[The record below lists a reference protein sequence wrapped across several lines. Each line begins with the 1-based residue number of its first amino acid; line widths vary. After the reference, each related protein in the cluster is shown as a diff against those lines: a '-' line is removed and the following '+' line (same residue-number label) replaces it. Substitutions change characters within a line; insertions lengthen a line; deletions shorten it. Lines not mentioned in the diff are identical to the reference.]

1 MLGDAW
7 FYVKKSRSAVFS
19 VLRLVCGWSAVVCGV
34 LRYLEGAPK
43 LYIWIS
49 GSNKVDKYR
58 YLRVLNESY
67 LKTLLMKI
75 NISTYLPNSLRQER
89 EFDAFLQ
96 FFICYVNSL
105 KNLIWQMHEFYLT
118 LVKIDVAKNCTISC
132 IILLWKNRF

>member
-1 MLGDAW
+1 
-7 FYVKKSRSAVFS
+7 
-19 VLRLVCGWSAVVCGV
+19 
-34 LRYLEGAPK
+34 
-43 LYIWIS
+43 
-49 GSNKVDKYR
+49 
-58 YLRVLNESY
+58 
-67 LKTLLMKI
+67 MKI

-132 IILLWKNRF
+132 IILLLKKQILRCNKYARNDLEFRVRNRTFAISKLINGTLLLLSYVLVCWFQKTQLYRKSKTLIHIAATHYAHKVITAS